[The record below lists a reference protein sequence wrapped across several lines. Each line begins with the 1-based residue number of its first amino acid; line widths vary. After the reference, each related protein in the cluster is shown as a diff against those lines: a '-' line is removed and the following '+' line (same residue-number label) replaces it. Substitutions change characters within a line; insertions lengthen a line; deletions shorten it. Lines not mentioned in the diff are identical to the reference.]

1 MPTGSIAQAQPA
13 AAMEEAKAE
22 DDGLEAR
29 LAALRM

>member
-1 MPTGSIAQAQPA
+1 MPTGSIAQAQP